1 MALPSNFLSWKEPKH
16 TAEERTS
23 STARQ
28 IGKVVWNDMTMGQK
42 YLKSHTSDQQIGQGP
57 LTDLCIR
64 GWTISR
70 LNQQGRNDSRK
81 GRNDSVQ
88 RKGLLLGNSDVM
100 LADIAGLLCW
110 REQFCNGTSKSSASS
125 STILSWIISLL
136 RTHALMTRKKR

>member
-1 MALPSNFLSWKEPKH
+1 MALPSNFLNWKEPKH

-23 STARQ
+23 SNARQ
-28 IGKVVWNDMTMGQK
+28 IGKVVWNDTTMGQK

-64 GWTISR
+64 GWTR